1 MSDLIQLQ
9 KRAEEIRAKYH
20 EYNLKS
26 GQSPWNNVDY
36 VAGLAGDVG
45 DLVKIVMALEN
56 KRGGDDLEQKLKHE
70 LGDILWVLFVLAE
83 RYDVNLEDAF
93 LGTMNQLDERLAA

>member
-26 GQSPWNNVDY
+26 GQSPWNSVDY

-56 KRGGDDLEQKLKHE
+56 KRGGDDLDQKLKHE

-83 RYDVNLEDAF
+83 RYNVNLEEAF
-93 LGTMNQLDERLAA
+93 LGTMNELDERLAA